1 MSSARLLTRIIMTV
15 RCESAEWRA
24 TRSMRDERERL
35 DGRDGRRFEVR
46 SSRFPELRTPNF
58 ELRASHFPP
67 VSSVSPVSLESG
79 IGDCSSSA
87 HESCGLVHLAIV
99 KR

>member
-1 MSSARLLTRIIMTV
+1 MSSACLLTRIIMTV

-58 ELRASHFPP
+58 KLRASHFPP
-67 VSSVSPVSLESG
+67 VSPVSLESG
-79 IGDCSSSA
+79 ISDCSSSA
-87 HESCGLVHLAIV
+87 HESSGLVHLAIV